1 MTSTAR
7 RARRRNGDHLDRP
20 SRLAR
25 WAFAVVFLAATVFI
39 VASGVSSSGT
49 PGVTTVVTEKQV
61 AVLSSPG
68 ASPPTSTTTERS
80 TQTTTTGPSLLDRVA
95 SPAVVFMVQLGFAL
109 LAAVVAAAALQ
120 RVMLGEYAFSLGPL
134 TIPAVSRADVERPGE
149 AAIEALTRSG
159 VVEQEGAGVKVE
171 PSYFPPGAEDPSL
184 QLVALRIEIEQR
196 LHMMARAAGLE
207 VPTRMSARQLLRM
220 LADAGHIP
228 DSVGAQL
235 WDLIELG
242 NRAAHG
248 VEVSADAGEWAREEG
263 PRLIQALDALYE
275 HVRNG

>member
-1 MTSTAR
+1 MTSTAG
-7 RARRRNGDHLDRP
+7 RARRRFGDHLDP
-20 SRLAR
+20 ASRLAR
-25 WAFAVVFLAATVFI
+25 WASAVVFLAATVFI
-39 VASGVSSSGT
+39 VTSGVTSSGT

-61 AVLSSPG
+61 EVVSSPA

-95 SPAVVFMVQLGFAL
+95 SPAVVFLLQLGFAL

-134 TIPAVSRADVERPGE
+134 TIPAVSREDVERPGE
-149 AAIEALTRSG
+149 AAIEALTRTG
-159 VVEQEGAGVKVE
+159 VAGQEGAGIRVE
-171 PSYFPPGAEDPSL
+171 PSYIPPGAEDPSL

-196 LHMMARAAGLE
+196 LQMMARAAGLDGS
-207 VPTRMSARQLLRM
+207 TRMSARQLLRM
-220 LADAGHIP
+220 LADLGHIP

-248 VEVSADAGEWAREEG
+248 VEVSEDAGEWAREEG
-263 PRLIQALDALYE
+263 PRLIQALDALIK
-275 HVRNG
+275 N